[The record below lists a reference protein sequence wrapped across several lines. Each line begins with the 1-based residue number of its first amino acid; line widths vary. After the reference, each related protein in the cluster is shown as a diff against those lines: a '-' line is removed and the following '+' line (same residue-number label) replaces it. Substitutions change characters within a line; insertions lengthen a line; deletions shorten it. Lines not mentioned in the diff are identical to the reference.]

1 MDGAAIPA
9 VEVSASAPRVRARGI
24 RMDISTLLGLLFAVG
39 LLFYSL
45 FAGSDGD
52 IVGTFLDVP
61 SVMMVV
67 GGSIFTTM
75 LSCRFE
81 KFLAFAT
88 ITKNAFF
95 NKGRKPAE
103 LIRQVVQLADVAR
116 REGILSLQ
124 NTITEIP
131 DPFLANG
138 LQMVVDGTDA
148 DTVKQV
154 LDMEIESIDQRHS
167 EGRSVPDIMAK
178 YAPAF
183 GMIGTLIGLVVMLKN
198 MDDPTKIG
206 PGMAIAL
213 LTTMYG
219 AVVANVFCLPIVD
232 KLTVKHDEEMLYLD
246 VAKAGILGLQAGD
259 NPRMLEMKL
268 AVFLSPK
275 QRATLESTEKA

>member
-1 MDGAAIPA
+1 MDVSTLIGLVAAI
-9 VEVSASAPRVRARGI
+9 
-24 RMDISTLLGLLFAVG
+24 G

-52 IVGTFLDVP
+52 LFGTFLDVP
-61 SVMMVV
+61 SVVMVV
-67 GGSIFTTM
+67 GGAAFTTVV
-75 LSCRFE
+75 SCRLDRV
-81 KFLAFAT
+81 LAFAK
-88 ITKNAFF
+88 IIKIAFF
-95 NKGRKPAE
+95 NQSTKPVE
-103 LIRQVVQLADVAR
+103 LIKQIVVLADAAR

-124 NTITEIP
+124 NSIGEVK

-148 DTVKQV
+148 DTVRQV
-154 LDMEIESIDQRHS
+154 LDLEIEAIDQRHS
-167 EGRSVPDIMAK
+167 EGRGVPDIMGK

-183 GMIGTLIGLVVMLKN
+183 GMIGTLVGLVVMLKN

-219 AVVANVFCLPIVD
+219 AIIANVICLPLVD
-232 KLTVKHDEEMLYLD
+232 KLSRKHEEEMLYLELS
-246 VAKAGILGLQAGD
+246 KAGILGLQAGD

-268 AVFLSPK
+268 AVFLAPK
-275 QRATLESTEKA
+275 HRAELAAEKA

>member
-1 MDGAAIPA
+1 MD
-9 VEVSASAPRVRARGI
+9 VSTFI
-24 RMDISTLLGLLFAVG
+24 GLIFAVG

-45 FAGSDGD
+45 YSGSDGD
-52 IVGTFLDVP
+52 IMNTFVDRASLA
-61 SVMMVV
+61 MVL
-67 GGSIFTTM
+67 GGATFVTL
-75 LSCRFE
+75 LSCRLDR
-81 KFLAFAT
+81 FLAFAK

-95 NKGRKPAE
+95 NKGRKPAD
-103 LIRQVVQLADVAR
+103 LVRQIVQLADVAR

-124 NTITEIP
+124 NTIAEIP

-148 DTVKQV
+148 DTIRQV
-154 LDMEIESIDQRHS
+154 LDMELDAIDQRHT
-167 EGRSVPDIMAK
+167 EGKGVPEVMGK

-183 GMIGTLIGLVVMLKN
+183 GMIGTLIGLVIMLKN

-219 AVVANVFCLPIVD
+219 AIVANVFCLPIVD
-232 KLTVKHDEEMLYLD
+232 KLTVKHNEEMLYLEIG
-246 VAKAGILGLQAGD
+246 KAGILGLQAGD

-268 AVFLSPK
+268 SVFLSPK
-275 QRATLESTEKA
+275 QRTELSEEKA